1 MSELSFRFLQVA
13 RRVDPL
19 LRTHSS
25 QLSSFPSD
33 PPKQTVETTVAV
45 VPTTVY
51 SVQVSSTQVPI
62 TVANG
67 EVSVS
72 LVRSFFL
79 PYPPFLLLIWKPPF
93 LFLSSSKPC
102 PFFSPPRLPSPS
114 TTMSPSRSTLPLRL
128 PLPSRGFSRS
138 FVVPSLSSPHEPNSL
153 PSSSIV
159 PKQSHRR
166 SGSRRSNRSDRH
178 RRWAALFLAK
188 EEEEKSSAAGGG
200 GGWEVWSHWSW
211 WICCWEGS

>member
-79 PYPPFLLLIWKPPF
+79 PSPPIPLADLETSFFVPQFLQTMSVLLTATATVTQYNNVTLPVDST
-93 LFLSSSKPC
+93 SSSSTPVAWVLSFLRR
-102 PFFSPPRLPSPS
+102 PFTFLPS
-114 TTMSPSRSTLPLRL
+114 
-128 PLPSRGFSRS
+128 
-138 FVVPSLSSPHEPNSL
+138 
-153 PSSSIV
+153 
-159 PKQSHRR
+159 
-166 SGSRRSNRSDRH
+166 
-178 RRWAALFLAK
+178 
-188 EEEEKSSAAGGG
+188 
-200 GGWEVWSHWSW
+200 
-211 WICCWEGS
+211 